1 MTASG
6 LASQPCRSD
15 LQTLQTRF
23 SPIPLTWLPTSP
35 LCSLAGPAP
44 RLPLPLSFL
53 TLLFLSCLSPSHWWL
68 LESPRLCPQ
77 LTPRWYLTDVS
88 ADQPLLPWP
97 WSPTQA
103 PVYSKEAEE
112 PGWSEMQAAPCLP
125 GGSFSS
131 LQTPFSLTVIQV
143 HVPLPPSHIH
153 SVQIKFIIHL
163 RKTKPGG

>member
-97 WSPTQA
+97 WSPTQT
-103 PVYSKEAEE
+103 PVYSEEAEE
-112 PGWSEMQAAPCLP
+112 PGWSGMQAAPCLP
-125 GGSFSS
+125 RLLRNCGMGAPELMGSVVVEYGLSCS
-131 LQTPFSLTVIQV
+131 AACGIL
-143 HVPLPPSHIH
+143 VP
-153 SVQIKFIIHL
+153 
-163 RKTKPGG
+163 